1 MNVGAGRSSRDDKQI
16 GATIALAENHP
27 ALRMRDTGEA
37 RLQRSYFVRIEVIE
51 DATLFETHFLRGQRL
66 IQHIAQQVV
75 FCPLDCP
82 VHVFEYLV
90 GGDLFQNAEIFQS
103 RYAFAA
109 VGEHQ
114 TQVTAFATKVGLY
127 VQQDTSPGTVDLADA
142 AQIRKSAS
150 EFPVELQ
157 RQSRR

>member
-1 MNVGAGRSSRDDKQI
+1 MNVGAGRSSRDNKQI
-16 GATIALAENHP
+16 GATIALAENRP
-27 ALRMRDTGEA
+27 ALWMRDTGEV

-51 DATLFETHFLRGQRL
+51 DATLVEMQFLRGQSL

-75 FCPLDCP
+75 FCPFDCP
-82 VHVFEYLV
+82 VHVFEDLV

-114 TQVTAFATKVGLY
+114 TQVTAFADKVGLY
-127 VQQDTSPGTVDLADA
+127 VQQDTSPGTVNLAYP
-142 AQIRKSAS
+142 AQIKN
-150 EFPVELQ
+150 Q
-157 RQSRR
+157 